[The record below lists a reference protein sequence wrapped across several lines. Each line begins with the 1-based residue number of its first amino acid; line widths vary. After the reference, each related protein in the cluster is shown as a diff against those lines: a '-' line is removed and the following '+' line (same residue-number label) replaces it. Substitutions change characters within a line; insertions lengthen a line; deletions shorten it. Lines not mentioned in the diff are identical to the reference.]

1 MLYFAPWK
9 VALVAILC
17 VLGLAFTVPNFVSE
31 KTAEGL
37 PDWLP
42 HKQVNLGLDLQGG
55 SHLLLEVEAAVVVE
69 ERLAALVDSVR
80 PALRSKRIGYRALGQ
95 QDNAVTVTIRKP
107 EQLEQ
112 ALSEIRKLA
121 VPVQANAIAGI
132 AGGQDIL
139 VEVVDGNKIQV
150 TLTEEAIRERR
161 RSAIEQSIEIVRRR
175 IDELGTREPTIQ
187 RQGDERILV
196 QVPGLQDPERLKNI
210 LGKTAKMVFRLVD
223 VTTSPAEIMGGART
237 PPGSELLES
246 DERRVGEDGG
256 DGGPA
261 NMFVVRKRVMVSG
274 DTLVDSSATFQDS
287 MPVVSFRFDS
297 VGAKRFGDATAKN
310 VGRPFAIV
318 LDRRVISAPVI
329 REPILG
335 GTGIISGNF
344 TVQEVQDL
352 SLLLRAGALPAP
364 LKILEERT
372 VGPALGADSVAAGK
386 IACIIAFVAVMIF
399 MVLSYGIFGLV
410 ADVALI
416 INLFLIMGAL
426 SVLQATLTLPGI
438 AGIVLTIGM
447 AVDAN
452 VLVFERIREEIRTG
466 KTPFAAME
474 AGYRRAV
481 GTIFDANITTFIAA
495 VILFVMGSGP
505 IKGFSVTLGIG
516 IVTSVF
522 TAVVVTRM
530 IMVFWLRRTRPVALP
545 I

>member
-274 DTLVDSSATFQDS
+274 DTLVDSSATFQDN

>member
-9 VALVAILC
+9 IVLVAVLC
-17 VLGLAFTVPNFVSE
+17 LAGVVFTIPNFLSE
-31 KTAEGL
+31 KIAGGL

-55 SHLLLEVEAAVVVE
+55 SHLLLEVEAGVVIQ
-69 ERLAALVDSVR
+69 ERLNALVDSVR
-80 PALRSKRIGYRALGQ
+80 PALRGKRIGYRDLGLR
-95 QDNAVTVTIRKP
+95 DNAVTVSIRKP
-107 EQLEQ
+107 EQLDLAVAEIKK
-112 ALSEIRKLA
+112 LS
-121 VPVQANAIAGI
+121 VPVQ
-132 AGGQDIL
+132 GGVSGMPGARDI
-139 VEVVDGNKIQV
+139 EVSVVNGNQISV
-150 TLTEEAIRERR
+150 VLTEEAIKERR

-187 RQGDERILV
+187 RQGDDRILV
-196 QVPGLQDPERLKNI
+196 QVPGLQDPERLKSI

-223 VTTSPAEIMGGART
+223 LTTSPAEIMAGGRT

-246 DERRVGEDGG
+246 DERNPDGS
-256 DGGPA
+256 PA
-261 NMFVVRKRVMVSG
+261 NMYVVRKRVMVSG
-274 DTLVDSSATFQDS
+274 DTLVDSAATFQDN

-297 VGAKRFGDATAKN
+297 VGAKRFGEATAKN
-310 VGRPFAIV
+310 VRKPFAIV
-318 LDRRVISAPVI
+318 LDKRVISAPVI

-344 TVQEVQDL
+344 SVQEVQDL

-386 IACIIAFVAVMIF
+386 IACIIAFVAVMVF
-399 MVLSYGIFGLV
+399 MVLSYGLFGLV
-410 ADVALI
+410 ADLALV

-426 SVLQATLTLPGI
+426 SILQATLTLPGI

-474 AGYRRAV
+474 AGYQRAI
-481 GTIFDANITTFIAA
+481 GTIFDANLTTLIAA
-495 VILFVMGSGP
+495 VILFAMGSGP
-505 IKGFSVTLGIG
+505 IKGFAVTLGIG
-516 IVTSVF
+516 IITSVF
-522 TAVVVTRM
+522 TAVVVTRLM
-530 IMVFWLRRTRPVALP
+530 LVFWLRRTRPAALP

>member
-9 VALVAILC
+9 VTVVAILC
-17 VLGLAFTVPNFVSE
+17 LAGVVFTIPNFLSE
-31 KTAEGL
+31 RTVLGL

-55 SHLLLEVEAAVVVE
+55 SHLLLEVEADVVVQ
-69 ERLAALVDSVR
+69 ERLVALEQSIRQSLR
-80 PALRSKRIGYRALGQ
+80 PTKSRKRIGYRELGVRGG
-95 QDNAVTVTIRKP
+95 AVMLTIRNP
-107 EQLEQ
+107 EQIDLAVE
-112 ALSEIRKLA
+112 EVEKLA
-121 VPVQANAIAGI
+121 VPVQGNVVSGLP
-132 AGGQDIL
+132 GGRDIT
-139 VEVVDGNKIQV
+139 VDVVNGNQISV
-150 TLTEEAIRERR
+150 TLTEEAILERR

-196 QVPGLQDPERLKNI
+196 QVPGLQDPERLKAI

-223 VTTSPAEIMGGART
+223 LTTSPAEIIAGART

-246 DERRVGEDGG
+246 DERNADGS
-256 DGGPA
+256 PA
-261 NMFVVRKRVMVSG
+261 DMYVVRKRVMVSG
-274 DTLVDSSATFQDS
+274 DTLVDSSATFQDN

-297 VGAKRFGDATAKN
+297 VGAKRFGEATKKN
-310 VGRPFAIV
+310 VRKPFAIV
-318 LDRRVISAPVI
+318 LDKRVISAPVI

-364 LKILEERT
+364 LNILEERT

-386 IACIIAFVAVMIF
+386 IACVIAFIAVIVF
-399 MVLSYGIFGLV
+399 MVLSYGLFGLA
-410 ADVALI
+410 ADIALVF
-416 INLFLIMGAL
+416 NLFLIMGAL
-426 SVLQATLTLPGI
+426 SILQATLTLPGI

-474 AGYRRAV
+474 AGYQRAI
-481 GTIFDANITTFIAA
+481 GTILDANITTLIAA
-495 VILFVMGSGP
+495 VILFAMGSGP
-505 IKGFSVTLGIG
+505 IKGFAVTLGIG
-516 IVTSVF
+516 IISSVF
-522 TAVVVTRM
+522 TAVVVTRLM
-530 IMVFWLRRTRPVALP
+530 LVIWLRRTRPAALP

>member
-9 VALVAILC
+9 VALVAVLC
-17 VLGLAFTVPNFVSE
+17 LLGLAFTIPNFLSE
-31 KTAEGL
+31 QTVEGL
-37 PDWLP
+37 PGWLP

-55 SHLLLEVEAAVVVE
+55 SHLLLEVEADVVVQ

-80 PALRSKRIGYRALGQ
+80 PALRGKRIGYRDLGERN
-95 QDNAVTVTIRKP
+95 NAVIVTIRKP
-107 EQLEQ
+107 EQLDLAIE
-112 ALSEIRKLA
+112 EIRKLA
-121 VPVQANAIAGI
+121 VPVQGNVVTGI
-132 AGGQDIL
+132 TGGRDIV
-139 VEVVDGNKIQV
+139 VEVVNGNQITV

-161 RSAIEQSIEIVRRR
+161 RSAVEQSIEIVRRR

-196 QVPGLQDPERLKNI
+196 QVPGLQDPERLKSI

-223 VTTSPAEIMGGART
+223 VTVSPAEILAGART

-246 DERRVGEDGG
+246 DERNPDGS
-256 DGGPA
+256 A
-261 NMFVVRKRVMVSG
+261 VNMYVVRKRVMVSG
-274 DTLVDSSATFQDS
+274 DTLVDSSATFQDN

-310 VGRPFAIV
+310 VRKPFAIV

-335 GTGIISGNF
+335 GSGIISGNF

-386 IACIIAFVAVMIF
+386 VACVIAFVAVMVF
-399 MVLSYGIFGLV
+399 MVLSYGIFGLA
-410 ADVALI
+410 ADLALLV
-416 INLFLIMGAL
+416 NLFLIMGAL
-426 SVLQATLTLPGI
+426 SLLQATLTLPGI

-452 VLVFERIREEIRTG
+452 VLVFERIREEVRTG

-474 AGYRRAV
+474 AGYQRAL
-481 GTIFDANITTFIAA
+481 GTILDANITTFIAA

-516 IVTSVF
+516 IITSVF
-522 TAVVVTRM
+522 TAVTVTRLM
-530 IMVFWLRRTRPVALP
+530 LVIWLRRSRPAALP

>member
-9 VALVAILC
+9 VTMVAVLC
-17 VLGLAFTVPNFVSE
+17 LAGVVFTIPNFLSE
-31 KTAEGL
+31 RTAESL

-55 SHLLLEVEAAVVVE
+55 SHLLLEVEADVVVQ
-69 ERLAALVDSVR
+69 ERLVALEQSIRQSLR
-80 PALRSKRIGYRALGQ
+80 PTKSRKRIGYRELGVRG
-95 QDNAVTVTIRKP
+95 DAVMLTIRNP
-107 EQLEQ
+107 DQIDL
-112 ALSEIRKLA
+112 AVDEIKKLA
-121 VPVQANAIAGI
+121 VPVQGNAVSGLP
-132 AGGQDIL
+132 GGRDIT
-139 VEVVDGNKIQV
+139 VDVVNGNQIRV
-150 TLTEEAIRERR
+150 ALTEEAIRERR
-161 RSAIEQSIEIVRRR
+161 RNAIEQSIEIVRRR

-187 RQGDERILV
+187 RQGDDRILV
-196 QVPGLQDPERLKNI
+196 QVPGLQDPERLKAI

-223 VTTSPAEIMGGART
+223 LTTSPAEIMAGART

-246 DERRVGEDGG
+246 DERNADGSPV
-256 DGGPA
+256 D
-261 NMFVVRKRVMVSG
+261 MYVVRKRGMVSG
-274 DTLVDSSATFQDS
+274 DTLVDSSATFQDN

-297 VGAKRFGDATAKN
+297 VGAKKFGEATKKN
-310 VGRPFAIV
+310 VRKPFAIV
-318 LDRRVISAPVI
+318 LDKRVISAPVI

-335 GTGIISGNF
+335 GTGIISGDF

-386 IACIIAFVAVMIF
+386 IACVIAFIAVMVF
-399 MVLSYGIFGLV
+399 MVLSYGLFGLA
-410 ADVALI
+410 ADIALI
-416 INLFLIMGAL
+416 FNLFIIMGAL
-426 SVLQATLTLPGI
+426 SILQATLTLPGI

-474 AGYRRAV
+474 AGYQRAI
-481 GTIFDANITTFIAA
+481 GTILDANITTLIAA
-495 VILFVMGSGP
+495 VILFAMGSGP
-505 IKGFSVTLGIG
+505 IKGFAVTLGIG
-516 IVTSVF
+516 IITSVF
-522 TAVVVTRM
+522 TAVVVTRLM
-530 IMVFWLRRTRPVALP
+530 LVIWLRRTRPAALP

>member
-9 VALVAILC
+9 VTLVAVIC
-17 VLGLAFTVPNFVSE
+17 VLGLIFTAPNFVSE
-31 KTAEGL
+31 ETAEGL
-37 PDWLP
+37 PSWLP
-42 HKQVNLGLDLQGG
+42 HNQVSLGLDLQGG
-55 SHLLLEVEAAVVVE
+55 SHLLLEVEADVVIQ
-69 ERLAALVDSVR
+69 ERLNALVDSVR
-80 PALRSKRIGYRALGQ
+80 PALRGKRIGYRDLGQ
-95 QDNAVTVTIRKP
+95 RRGAVVVTIRKP
-107 EQLEQ
+107 EQLEL
-112 ALSEIRKLA
+112 AIEEIKKLSAPLQGNT
-121 VPVQANAIAGI
+121 VSGV
-132 AGGQDIL
+132 AGGRDI
-139 VEVVDGNKIQV
+139 EVAVVNGNQISV
-150 TLTEEAIRERR
+150 TLTEDAIRERR

-196 QVPGLQDPERLKNI
+196 QVPGLQDPERLKAL
-210 LGKTAKMVFRLVD
+210 LGQTAKMVFRLVD
-223 VTTSPAEIMGGART
+223 VTTSPGEIMAGSRT

-246 DERRVGEDGG
+246 DERNPVD
-256 DGGPA
+256 DTPV
-261 NMFVVRKRVMVSG
+261 NMYVVRKRVMVSG
-274 DTLVDSSATFQDS
+274 DTLVDSSATFQDN

-297 VGAKRFGDATAKN
+297 VGAKKFGDATGKN

-318 LDRRVISAPVI
+318 LDGRVISAPVI

-386 IACIIAFVAVMIF
+386 IACVIAFITVMIF
-399 MVLSYGIFGLV
+399 MFLSYGIFGLA
-410 ADVALI
+410 ADLALL

-474 AGYRRAV
+474 AGYQRAV

-505 IKGFSVTLGIG
+505 IKGFSITLGIG
-516 IVTSVF
+516 IITSVF
-522 TAVVVTRM
+522 TAVTVTRLM
-530 IMVFWLRRTRPVALP
+530 LVFWLRRTRPAALP

>member
-9 VALVAILC
+9 VALVAVLC
-17 VLGLAFTVPNFVSE
+17 LAGIVFTIPNFLSE
-31 KTAEGL
+31 RTAEGL

-42 HKQVNLGLDLQGG
+42 HKQINLGLDLQGG
-55 SHLLLEVEAAVVVE
+55 SHLLLEVEAGVVVQ
-69 ERLAALVDSVR
+69 ERLNALVDSVR
-80 PALRSKRIGYRALGQ
+80 PALRSKRIGYRDLGQ
-95 QDNAVTVTIRKP
+95 RGGAVTVTIRKP
-107 EQLEQ
+107 EQLDQ
-112 ALSEIRKLA
+112 AVAEIKQLS
-121 VPVQANAIAGI
+121 VPVQ
-132 AGGQDIL
+132 GGVTGVPGARDI
-139 VEVVDGNKIQV
+139 EVDVVNGNQVRV
-150 TLTEEAIRERR
+150 TLTEEAIQERR

-187 RQGDERILV
+187 RQGEDRILV
-196 QVPGLQDPERLKNI
+196 QVPGLQDPERLKSI

-223 VTTSPAEIMGGART
+223 LTTSPAEILSGGRT

-246 DERRVGEDGG
+246 DERNPDGSPV
-256 DGGPA
+256 D
-261 NMFVVRKRVMVSG
+261 MYVVRKRVMVSG
-274 DTLVDSSATFQDS
+274 DTLVDSAATFQDNQ
-287 MPVVSFRFDS
+287 PVVSFRFDS

-310 VGRPFAIV
+310 VGKPFAIV
-318 LDRRVISAPVI
+318 LDKRVISAPVI

-352 SLLLRAGALPAP
+352 ALLLRAGALPAP

-386 IACIIAFVAVMIF
+386 IACIVAFVAVMIF
-399 MVLSYGIFGLV
+399 MVLAYGLFGLA
-410 ADVALI
+410 ADIALL

-426 SVLQATLTLPGI
+426 SILQATLTLPGI

-452 VLVFERIREEIRTG
+452 VLVFEPIRVEIRTG
-466 KTPFAAME
+466 KTPYAAME
-474 AGYRRAV
+474 AGYQRAL
-481 GTIFDANITTFIAA
+481 GTILDANITTLIAA
-495 VILFVMGSGP
+495 TILFAMGSGP
-505 IKGFSVTLGIG
+505 VKGFAVTLGIG

-530 IMVFWLRRTRPVALP
+530 MLVFWLRRARPAALP

>member
-9 VALVAILC
+9 VTVVAILC
-17 VLGLAFTVPNFVSE
+17 LAGVVFTIPNFLSE
-31 KTAEGL
+31 RTVLGL

-55 SHLLLEVEAAVVVE
+55 SHLLLEVEADVVVQ
-69 ERLAALVDSVR
+69 ERLVALEQSIRQSLR
-80 PALRSKRIGYRALGQ
+80 PTKSRKRIGYRELGVRGG
-95 QDNAVTVTIRKP
+95 AVMLTIRNP
-107 EQLEQ
+107 EQIDLAVE
-112 ALSEIRKLA
+112 EVEKLA
-121 VPVQANAIAGI
+121 VPVQGNVVSGLP
-132 AGGQDIL
+132 GGRDIT
-139 VEVVDGNKIQV
+139 VDVVNGNQISV
-150 TLTEEAIRERR
+150 TLSEEAILERR

-196 QVPGLQDPERLKNI
+196 QVPGLQDPERLKAI

-223 VTTSPAEIMGGART
+223 LTTSPAEIIAGART

-246 DERRVGEDGG
+246 DERNADGS
-256 DGGPA
+256 PA
-261 NMFVVRKRVMVSG
+261 DMYVVRKRVMVSG
-274 DTLVDSSATFQDS
+274 DTLVDSSATFQDN

-297 VGAKRFGDATAKN
+297 VGAKRFGEATKKN
-310 VGRPFAIV
+310 VRKPFAIV
-318 LDRRVISAPVI
+318 LDKRVISAPVI

-364 LKILEERT
+364 LNILEERT

-386 IACIIAFVAVMIF
+386 IACVIAFIAVIVF
-399 MVLSYGIFGLV
+399 MVLSYGLFGLA
-410 ADVALI
+410 ADIALVF
-416 INLFLIMGAL
+416 NLFLIMGAL
-426 SVLQATLTLPGI
+426 SILQATLTLPGI

-474 AGYRRAV
+474 AGYQRAI
-481 GTIFDANITTFIAA
+481 GTILDANITTLIAA
-495 VILFVMGSGP
+495 VILFAMGSGP
-505 IKGFSVTLGIG
+505 IKGFAVTLGIG
-516 IVTSVF
+516 IISSVF
-522 TAVVVTRM
+522 TAVVVTRLM
-530 IMVFWLRRTRPVALP
+530 LVIWLRRARPAALP

>member
-9 VALVAILC
+9 VTVVAILC
-17 VLGLAFTVPNFVSE
+17 LAGVVFTIPNFLSE
-31 KTAEGL
+31 RTALSL

-55 SHLLLEVEAAVVVE
+55 SHLLLEVEADVVVQ
-69 ERLAALVDSVR
+69 ERLVALEQSIRQSLR
-80 PALRSKRIGYRALGQ
+80 PTKSRKRIGYRELGVRGG
-95 QDNAVTVTIRKP
+95 AVMLTIRNT
-107 EQLEQ
+107 EQIDLAVE
-112 ALSEIRKLA
+112 EIEKLA
-121 VPVQANAIAGI
+121 VPVQGNVVSGLP
-132 AGGQDIL
+132 GGRDIT
-139 VEVVDGNKIQV
+139 VDVVNGNQISV
-150 TLTEEAIRERR
+150 TLTEEAILERR

-196 QVPGLQDPERLKNI
+196 QVPGLQDPERLKAI

-223 VTTSPAEIMGGART
+223 LTTSPAEIMAGART

-246 DERRVGEDGG
+246 DERNTDGS
-256 DGGPA
+256 PA
-261 NMFVVRKRVMVSG
+261 DMYVVRKRVMVSG
-274 DTLVDSSATFQDS
+274 DTLVDSSATFQDN

-297 VGAKRFGDATAKN
+297 VGAKRFGEATKKN
-310 VGRPFAIV
+310 VRKPFAIV

-386 IACIIAFVAVMIF
+386 IACVIAFIAVMVF
-399 MVLSYGIFGLV
+399 MVLSYGLFGLA
-410 ADVALI
+410 ADIALVF
-416 INLFLIMGAL
+416 NLFLIMGAL
-426 SVLQATLTLPGI
+426 SILQATLTLPGI

-474 AGYRRAV
+474 AGYQRAI
-481 GTIFDANITTFIAA
+481 GTILDANITTLIAA
-495 VILFVMGSGP
+495 VILFAMGSGP
-505 IKGFSVTLGIG
+505 IKGFAVTLGIG
-516 IVTSVF
+516 IISSVF
-522 TAVVVTRM
+522 TAVVVTRLM
-530 IMVFWLRRTRPVALP
+530 LVIWLRRTRPAALP

>member
-9 VALVAILC
+9 VTVVAILC
-17 VLGLAFTVPNFVSE
+17 LAGVVFTIPNFLSE
-31 KTAEGL
+31 RTALSL

-55 SHLLLEVEAAVVVE
+55 SHLLLEVEADVVVQ
-69 ERLAALVDSVR
+69 ERLVALEQSIRQSLR
-80 PALRSKRIGYRALGQ
+80 PTKSRKRIGYRELGVRGG
-95 QDNAVTVTIRKP
+95 AVMLTIRNP
-107 EQLEQ
+107 EQIDLAVE
-112 ALSEIRKLA
+112 EIEKLA
-121 VPVQANAIAGI
+121 VPVQGNVVSGLP
-132 AGGQDIL
+132 GGRDIT
-139 VEVVDGNKIQV
+139 VDVVNGNQISV
-150 TLTEEAIRERR
+150 TLTEESILERR

-196 QVPGLQDPERLKNI
+196 QVPGLQDPERLKAI

-223 VTTSPAEIMGGART
+223 LTTSPAEIMAGART

-246 DERRVGEDGG
+246 DERNADGS
-256 DGGPA
+256 PA
-261 NMFVVRKRVMVSG
+261 DMYVVRKRVMVSG
-274 DTLVDSSATFQDS
+274 DTLVDSSATFQDN

-297 VGAKRFGDATAKN
+297 VGAKRFGEATKKN
-310 VGRPFAIV
+310 VRKPFAIV
-318 LDRRVISAPVI
+318 LDKRVISAPVI

-386 IACIIAFVAVMIF
+386 IACVIAFIAVMVF
-399 MVLSYGIFGLV
+399 MVLSYGLFGLA
-410 ADVALI
+410 ADIALVF
-416 INLFLIMGAL
+416 NLFLIMGAL
-426 SVLQATLTLPGI
+426 SILQATLTLPGI

-474 AGYRRAV
+474 AGYQRAI
-481 GTIFDANITTFIAA
+481 GTILDANITTLIAA
-495 VILFVMGSGP
+495 VILFAMGSGP
-505 IKGFSVTLGIG
+505 IKGFAVTLGIG
-516 IVTSVF
+516 IISSVF
-522 TAVVVTRM
+522 TAVVVTRLM
-530 IMVFWLRRTRPVALP
+530 LVIWLRRTRPAALP

>member
-9 VALVAILC
+9 VTVVAILC
-17 VLGLAFTVPNFVSE
+17 LAGVVFTIPNFLSE
-31 KTAEGL
+31 RTALSL

-55 SHLLLEVEAAVVVE
+55 SHLLLEVEADVVVQ
-69 ERLAALVDSVR
+69 ERLVALEQSIRQSLR
-80 PALRSKRIGYRALGQ
+80 PTKSRKRIGYRELGVRGG
-95 QDNAVTVTIRKP
+95 AVMLTIRNP
-107 EQLEQ
+107 EQIDLAVE
-112 ALSEIRKLA
+112 EIEKLA
-121 VPVQANAIAGI
+121 VPVQGNVVSGLP
-132 AGGQDIL
+132 GGRDIT
-139 VEVVDGNKIQV
+139 VDVVNGNQISV
-150 TLTEEAIRERR
+150 TLTEEAILERR

-196 QVPGLQDPERLKNI
+196 QVPGMQDPERLKAI

-223 VTTSPAEIMGGART
+223 LTTSPAEIMAGART

-246 DERRVGEDGG
+246 DERNADGS
-256 DGGPA
+256 PA
-261 NMFVVRKRVMVSG
+261 DMYVVRKRVMVSG
-274 DTLVDSSATFQDS
+274 DTLVDSSATFQDN

-297 VGAKRFGDATAKN
+297 VGAKRFGEATKKN
-310 VGRPFAIV
+310 VRKPFAIV
-318 LDRRVISAPVI
+318 LDKRVISAPVI

-386 IACIIAFVAVMIF
+386 IACVIAFIAVMVF
-399 MVLSYGIFGLV
+399 MVLSYGLFGLA
-410 ADVALI
+410 ADIALVF
-416 INLFLIMGAL
+416 NLFLIMGAL
-426 SVLQATLTLPGI
+426 SILQATLTLPGI

-474 AGYRRAV
+474 AGYQRAI
-481 GTIFDANITTFIAA
+481 GTILDANITTLIAA
-495 VILFVMGSGP
+495 VILFAMGSGP
-505 IKGFSVTLGIG
+505 IKGFAVTLGIG
-516 IVTSVF
+516 IISSVF
-522 TAVVVTRM
+522 TAVVVTRLM
-530 IMVFWLRRTRPVALP
+530 LVIWLRRTRPAALP

>member
-9 VALVAILC
+9 VTLVVVLC
-17 VLGLAFTVPNFVSE
+17 LAGLIFTIPNFLS
-31 KTAEGL
+31 KQTAEGL

-55 SHLLLEVEAAVVVE
+55 SHLLLEVEAGVVVR
-69 ERLAALVDSVR
+69 ERLVALEQSIR
-80 PALRSKRIGYRALGQ
+80 EALRPTKTRKRIFYRDLGVRG
-95 QDNAVTVTIRKP
+95 NAVNLTIRRP
-107 EQLEQ
+107 EQVDLAVAEIKQ
-112 ALSEIRKLA
+112 LS
-121 VPVQANAIAGI
+121 VPVQGNISGVPGAR
-132 AGGQDIL
+132 DIEIS
-139 VEVVDGNKIQV
+139 VENGNRISV
-150 TLTEEAIRERR
+150 TLTEEAILERR
-161 RSAIEQSIEIVRRR
+161 RKAIEQSIEIVRRR

-187 RQGDERILV
+187 RQGDDRILV
-196 QVPGLQDPERLKNI
+196 QVPGLQDPERLKAI

-223 VTTSPAEIMGGART
+223 LTTSPAEIMAGGRT

-246 DERRVGEDGG
+246 DERNADGSPV
-256 DGGPA
+256 D
-261 NMFVVRKRVMVSG
+261 MYVVRKRVMVSG
-274 DTLVDSSATFQDS
+274 DTLVDSSATFQDN

-297 VGAKRFGDATAKN
+297 VGAKKFGDATIKH
-310 VGRPFAIV
+310 VRKPFAIV
-318 LDRRVISAPVI
+318 LDKRVISAPVI

-335 GTGIISGNF
+335 GTGIISGSF

-386 IACIIAFVAVMIF
+386 IACIIAFIAVMVF
-399 MVLSYGIFGLV
+399 MVLSYGLFGLA
-410 ADVALI
+410 ADIALL

-426 SVLQATLTLPGI
+426 SILQATLTLPGI

-452 VLVFERIREEIRTG
+452 VLVFERIREEVRTG

-474 AGYRRAV
+474 AGYQKAL
-481 GTIFDANITTFIAA
+481 GTILDANITTLIAA
-495 VILFVMGSGP
+495 VILFAMGSGP
-505 IKGFSVTLGIG
+505 IKGFAVTLGIG
-516 IVTSVF
+516 IITSVF
-522 TAVVVTRM
+522 TAVVVTRLM
-530 IMVFWLRRTRPVALP
+530 LVFWLRRTRPAALP

>member
-9 VALVAILC
+9 IVLVAVLC
-17 VLGLAFTVPNFVSE
+17 VLGVVFTLPNFVSE
-31 KTAEGL
+31 QTAEGL

-55 SHLLLEVEAAVVVE
+55 SHLLLEVEAEVVVQ

-80 PALRSKRIGYRALGQ
+80 PALRGKRIGYRNLGQ
-95 QDNAVTVTIRKP
+95 QNDAVTVTIRKP
-107 EQLEQ
+107 EQLEL
-112 ALSEIRKLA
+112 ALTEIRKLA
-121 VPVQANAIAGI
+121 VPVQGNAIAGI
-132 AGGQDIL
+132 TGGQDIV
-139 VEVVDGNKIQV
+139 VEVVNDNQISI

-223 VTTSPAEIMGGART
+223 VTTSPAEILGGART

-246 DERRVGEDGG
+246 DERTA

-261 NMFVVRKRVMVSG
+261 DMYVVRKRIMVSG
-274 DTLVDSSATFQDS
+274 DTLVDSAATFQDN

-352 SLLLRAGALPAP
+352 ALLLRAGALPAP

-372 VGPALGADSVAAGK
+372 VGPALGADSIAAGK
-386 IACIIAFVAVMIF
+386 VACVIAFIAVMVF
-399 MVLSYGIFGLV
+399 MVLSYGIFGLA
-410 ADVALI
+410 ADLALL

-474 AGYRRAV
+474 AGYQRAV
-481 GTIFDANITTFIAA
+481 GTIFDANITTLIAA
-495 VILFVMGSGP
+495 VILFAMGSGP
-505 IKGFSVTLGIG
+505 IKGFSITLGIG

-522 TAVVVTRM
+522 TAVMVTRM
-530 IMVFWLRRTRPVALP
+530 MLVFWLRRTRPVALP

>member
-17 VLGLAFTVPNFVSE
+17 VLGLAFTIPNFVSE
-31 KTAEGL
+31 QTAEGW

-80 PALRSKRIGYRALGQ
+80 PALRGKRIGYRALGQ
-95 QDNAVTVTIRKP
+95 QNDAVTVTIRKP
-107 EQLEQ
+107 EQMEQ
-112 ALSEIRKLA
+112 ALAEIRKLA

-132 AGGQDIL
+132 AGGQDIE

-196 QVPGLQDPERLKNI
+196 QVPGLQDPERLKSI

-223 VTTSPAEIMGGART
+223 VTTSPAEILGGART

-246 DERRVGEDGG
+246 DERTA

-274 DTLVDSSATFQDS
+274 DTLVDSSATFQDN

-318 LDRRVISAPVI
+318 LDHRVISAPVI

-399 MVLSYGIFGLV
+399 MVLSYGIFGLF
-410 ADVALI
+410 ADLALI

-452 VLVFERIREEIRTG
+452 VLVFERIREEVRTG

-474 AGYRRAV
+474 AGYQRAV
-481 GTIFDANITTFIAA
+481 GTIFDANVTTFIAA

-516 IVTSVF
+516 IITSVF
-522 TAVVVTRM
+522 TAVVVTRLM
-530 IMVFWLRRTRPVALP
+530 LVFWLRRSRPVALP

>member
-9 VALVAILC
+9 VTLVALLC
-17 VLGLAFTVPNFVSE
+17 VLGLAFTMPNFLSKE
-31 KTAEGL
+31 TAEGL

-55 SHLLLEVEAAVVVE
+55 SHLLLEVEAEVVVK
-69 ERLAALVDSVR
+69 ERLDTLVDSVR
-80 PALRSKRIGYRALGQ
+80 PALRGKRIGYRDLGERN
-95 QDNAVTVTIRKP
+95 NAVTVTIRDP
-107 EQLEQ
+107 GQMDL
-112 ALSEIRKLA
+112 AVAEIKKLA
-121 VPVQANAIAGI
+121 VPVQGNTVIGV
-132 AGGQDIL
+132 AGGRDL
-139 VEVVDGNKIQV
+139 EVEVVNGNQISI
-150 TLTEEAIRERR
+150 TLTEAAIRERR
-161 RSAIEQSIEIVRRR
+161 SSAIKQSIEIVRRR

-196 QVPGLQDPERLKNI
+196 QVPGLQDPERLKAI

-223 VTTSPAEIMGGART
+223 VTTSPAEIMAGART

-246 DERRVGEDGG
+246 DERRPDGS
-256 DGGPA
+256 PA
-261 NMFVVRKRVMVSG
+261 NMYVVRKRVMVSG
-274 DTLVDSSATFQDS
+274 DTLVDSAATFQDNQ
-287 MPVVSFRFDS
+287 PVVSFRFDS
-297 VGAKRFGDATAKN
+297 VGAKRFGDVTAKN
-310 VGRPFAIV
+310 VRKPFAIV

-335 GTGIISGNF
+335 GSGIISGNF

-372 VGPALGADSVAAGK
+372 VGPALGADSIAAGK
-386 IACIIAFVAVMIF
+386 IACIIGFVAVMVF
-399 MVLSYGIFGLV
+399 MVLAYGVFGLV
-410 ADVALI
+410 ADFALL

-452 VLVFERIREEIRTG
+452 VLVFERIREEVRTG

-474 AGYRRAV
+474 AGYQRAL
-481 GTIFDANITTFIAA
+481 GTILDANITTFIAA

-505 IKGFSVTLGIG
+505 VKGFSVTLGIG

-522 TAVVVTRM
+522 TAVVVTRLM
-530 IMVFWLRRTRPVALP
+530 LVIWLRRSRPAALP

>member
-9 VALVAILC
+9 VTLVALLC
-17 VLGLAFTVPNFVSE
+17 VLGLAFTMPNFLSKE
-31 KTAEGL
+31 TAEGL

-55 SHLLLEVEAAVVVE
+55 SHLLLEVEAEVVVK
-69 ERLAALVDSVR
+69 ERLDTLVDSVR
-80 PALRSKRIGYRALGQ
+80 PALRGKRIGYRDLGERN
-95 QDNAVTVTIRKP
+95 NAVTVTIRDP
-107 EQLEQ
+107 GQMDL
-112 ALSEIRKLA
+112 AVAEIKKLA
-121 VPVQANAIAGI
+121 VPVQGNTVIGV
-132 AGGQDIL
+132 AGGRDL
-139 VEVVDGNKIQV
+139 EVEVVNGNQISI
-150 TLTEEAIRERR
+150 TLTEAAIRERR
-161 RSAIEQSIEIVRRR
+161 SSAIKQSIEIVRRR

-196 QVPGLQDPERLKNI
+196 QVPGLQDPERLKAI

-223 VTTSPAEIMGGART
+223 VTTSPAEIMAGART

-246 DERRVGEDGG
+246 DERRPDGS
-256 DGGPA
+256 PA
-261 NMFVVRKRVMVSG
+261 NMYVVRKRVMVSG
-274 DTLVDSSATFQDS
+274 DTLVDSAATFQDNQ
-287 MPVVSFRFDS
+287 PVVSFRFDS
-297 VGAKRFGDATAKN
+297 VGAKRFGDVTAKN
-310 VGRPFAIV
+310 VRKPFAIV

-335 GTGIISGNF
+335 GSGIISGNF
-344 TVQEVQDL
+344 TTQETQDL

-386 IACIIAFVAVMIF
+386 IACIIAFVAVMVF
-399 MVLSYGIFGLV
+399 MVLSYGVFGLM
-410 ADVALI
+410 ADLALL

-426 SVLQATLTLPGI
+426 SLLQATLTLPGI

-452 VLVFERIREEIRTG
+452 VLVFERIREEVRTG

-474 AGYRRAV
+474 AGYQRAI

-495 VILFVMGSGP
+495 TILFVMGSGP

-516 IVTSVF
+516 ILTSVF
-522 TAVVVTRM
+522 TAVVVTRLM
-530 IMVFWLRRTRPVALP
+530 LVIWLRRTRPAALP

>member
-9 VALVAILC
+9 VTVVAILC
-17 VLGLAFTVPNFVSE
+17 LAGVVFTIPNFLSE
-31 KTAEGL
+31 RTVLGL

-55 SHLLLEVEAAVVVE
+55 SHLLLEVEADVVVQ
-69 ERLAALVDSVR
+69 ERLVALEQSIRQSLR
-80 PALRSKRIGYRALGQ
+80 PTKSRKRIGYRELGVRGG
-95 QDNAVTVTIRKP
+95 AVMLTIRNP
-107 EQLEQ
+107 EQIDLAVE
-112 ALSEIRKLA
+112 EVEKLA
-121 VPVQANAIAGI
+121 VPVQGNVVSGLP
-132 AGGQDIL
+132 GGRDIT
-139 VEVVDGNKIQV
+139 VDVVNGNQISV
-150 TLTEEAIRERR
+150 TLSEEAILERR

-196 QVPGLQDPERLKNI
+196 QVPGLQDPERLKAI

-223 VTTSPAEIMGGART
+223 LTTSPAEIIAGART

-246 DERRVGEDGG
+246 DERNADGS
-256 DGGPA
+256 PA
-261 NMFVVRKRVMVSG
+261 DMYVVRKRVMVSG
-274 DTLVDSSATFQDS
+274 DTLVDSSATFQDN

-297 VGAKRFGDATAKN
+297 VGAKRFGEATKKN
-310 VGRPFAIV
+310 VRKPFAIV
-318 LDRRVISAPVI
+318 LDKRVISAPVI

-364 LKILEERT
+364 LNILEERT

-386 IACIIAFVAVMIF
+386 IACVIAFIAVIVF
-399 MVLSYGIFGLV
+399 MVLSYGLFGLA
-410 ADVALI
+410 ADIALVF
-416 INLFLIMGAL
+416 NLFLIMGAL
-426 SVLQATLTLPGI
+426 SILQATLTLPGI

-474 AGYRRAV
+474 AGYQRAI
-481 GTIFDANITTFIAA
+481 GTILDANITTLIAA
-495 VILFVMGSGP
+495 VILFAMGSGP
-505 IKGFSVTLGIG
+505 IKGFAVTLGIG
-516 IVTSVF
+516 IISSVF
-522 TAVVVTRM
+522 TAVVVTRLM
-530 IMVFWLRRTRPVALP
+530 LVIWLRRTRPAALP

>member
-9 VALVAILC
+9 VTVVAILC
-17 VLGLAFTVPNFVSE
+17 LAGVVFTIPNFLSE
-31 KTAEGL
+31 RTALSL

-55 SHLLLEVEAAVVVE
+55 SHLLLEVEADVVVQ
-69 ERLAALVDSVR
+69 ERLVALEQSIRQSLR
-80 PALRSKRIGYRALGQ
+80 PTKSRKRIGYRELGVRGG
-95 QDNAVTVTIRKP
+95 AVMLTIRNP
-107 EQLEQ
+107 EQIDLAVE
-112 ALSEIRKLA
+112 EIEKLA
-121 VPVQANAIAGI
+121 VPVQGNVVSGLP
-132 AGGQDIL
+132 GGRDIT
-139 VEVVDGNKIQV
+139 VDVVNGNQISV
-150 TLTEEAIRERR
+150 TLTEEAILERR

-196 QVPGLQDPERLKNI
+196 QVPGLQDPERLKAI

-223 VTTSPAEIMGGART
+223 LTTSPAEIMAGART

-246 DERRVGEDGG
+246 DERNADGS
-256 DGGPA
+256 PA
-261 NMFVVRKRVMVSG
+261 DMYVVRKRVMVSG
-274 DTLVDSSATFQDS
+274 DTLVDSSATFQDN

-297 VGAKRFGDATAKN
+297 VGAKRFGEATKKN
-310 VGRPFAIV
+310 VRKPFAIV

-386 IACIIAFVAVMIF
+386 IACVIAFIAVMVF
-399 MVLSYGIFGLV
+399 MVLSYGLFGLA
-410 ADVALI
+410 ADIALVF
-416 INLFLIMGAL
+416 NLFLIMGAL
-426 SVLQATLTLPGI
+426 SILQATLTLPGI

-474 AGYRRAV
+474 AGYQRAI
-481 GTIFDANITTFIAA
+481 GTILDANITTLIAA
-495 VILFVMGSGP
+495 VILFAMGSGP
-505 IKGFSVTLGIG
+505 IKGFAVTLGIG
-516 IVTSVF
+516 IISSVF
-522 TAVVVTRM
+522 TAVVVTRLM
-530 IMVFWLRRTRPVALP
+530 LVIWLRRTRPAALP

>member
-9 VALVAILC
+9 VALVAVLC
-17 VLGLAFTVPNFVSE
+17 LLGLAFTIPNFLPVRI
-31 KTAEGL
+31 AEGL
-37 PDWLP
+37 PGWLP

-55 SHLLLEVEAAVVVE
+55 SHLLLEVEAEVVVQ

-80 PALRSKRIGYRALGQ
+80 PALRGKSIGYRDLGER
-95 QDNAVTVTIRKP
+95 DNAVTVTIRKP
-107 EQLEQ
+107 EQMDLAVE
-112 ALSEIRKLA
+112 EIRKLA
-121 VPVQANAIAGI
+121 VPIQGNAMAGI
-132 AGGQDIL
+132 TGGQDID
-139 VEVVDGNKIQV
+139 VSVVNDNQIAV
-150 TLTEEAIRERR
+150 TLTEKAIQQLR
-161 RSAIEQSIEIVRRR
+161 RSAVEQSIEIVRIR

-196 QVPGLQDPERLKNI
+196 QVPGLQDPERLKRL
-210 LGKTAKMVFRLVD
+210 LGQTAKMDFRLVD
-223 VTTSPAEIMGGART
+223 VTASPTEIMAGARV

-246 DERRVGEDGG
+246 HERNPDGS
-256 DGGPA
+256 A
-261 NMFVVRKRVMVSG
+261 VNMYVVRKRVMVSG
-274 DTLVDSSATFQDS
+274 DTLVDSAATFQDN

-310 VGRPFAIV
+310 VHKPFAIV

-335 GTGIISGNF
+335 GSGIISGNF

-372 VGPALGADSVAAGK
+372 VGPALGADSIAAGK
-386 IACIIAFVAVMIF
+386 IACIIAFVAVMVF
-399 MVLSYGIFGLV
+399 MVLSYGLFGIA
-410 ADVALI
+410 ADIALL
-416 INLFLIMGAL
+416 INLFLILGAL
-426 SVLQATLTLPGI
+426 SLLQATLTLPGI

-452 VLVFERIREEIRTG
+452 VLVFERVREEVRTG

-474 AGYRRAV
+474 AGYQRAL
-481 GTIFDANITTFIAA
+481 GTILDANITTFIAA

-516 IVTSVF
+516 ILTSVF
-522 TAVVVTRM
+522 TAVTVTRLM
-530 IMVFWLRRTRPVALP
+530 LVIWLRRSRPAALP

>member
-9 VALVAILC
+9 ITLVAVLC
-17 VLGLAFTVPNFVSE
+17 LLGLAFTIPNFLSE
-31 KTAEGL
+31 QTAEGL
-37 PDWLP
+37 PSWLP

-55 SHLLLEVEAAVVVE
+55 SHLLLEVEADVVVR

-80 PALRSKRIGYRALGQ
+80 PALRGKRIGYRDLGERN
-95 QDNAVTVTIRKP
+95 NAVTVTIRKP
-107 EQLEQ
+107 GQLEL
-112 ALSEIRKLA
+112 ALEEIRKLA
-121 VPVQANAIAGI
+121 VPVQGNAITGI
-132 AGGQDIL
+132 AGGRDI
-139 VEVVDGNKIQV
+139 VAEVVNGNQIIV

-196 QVPGLQDPERLKNI
+196 QVPGLQDPERLKSI

-223 VTTSPAEIMGGART
+223 VTVSPAEIMAGART

-246 DERRVGEDGG
+246 DERNPDGS
-256 DGGPA
+256 PVSRY
-261 NMFVVRKRVMVSG
+261 VVRKRVMVSG
-274 DTLVDSSATFQDS
+274 DTLVDSAATFQDNQ
-287 MPVVSFRFDS
+287 PVVSFRFDS

-310 VGRPFAIV
+310 VRKPFAIV

-335 GTGIISGNF
+335 GTGIISGSF

-372 VGPALGADSVAAGK
+372 VGPALGADSIAAGK
-386 IACIIAFVAVMIF
+386 IACVIAFVAVMVF
-399 MVLSYGIFGLV
+399 MVMSYGVFGIAADLALV
-410 ADVALI
+410 

-426 SVLQATLTLPGI
+426 SLLQATLTLPGI

-452 VLVFERIREEIRTG
+452 VLVFERVREEVRTG

-474 AGYRRAV
+474 AGYQRAL
-481 GTIFDANITTFIAA
+481 GTILDANITTFIAA

-505 IKGFSVTLGIG
+505 IKGFSITLGIG
-516 IVTSVF
+516 IITSVF
-522 TAVVVTRM
+522 TAVTVTRLM
-530 IMVFWLRRTRPVALP
+530 LVIWLRRSRPAALP

>member
-17 VLGLAFTVPNFVSE
+17 VLGLAFTIPNFVSE
-31 KTAEGL
+31 QTAEGW

-80 PALRSKRIGYRALGQ
+80 PALRGKRIGYRALGQ
-95 QDNAVTVTIRKP
+95 QNDAVTVTIRKP
-107 EQLEQ
+107 EQMEQ
-112 ALSEIRKLA
+112 ALAEIRKLA

-132 AGGQDIL
+132 AGGQDIV

-223 VTTSPAEIMGGART
+223 VTTSPAEILGGART

-246 DERRVGEDGG
+246 DERTA

-274 DTLVDSSATFQDS
+274 DTLVDSSATFQDN

-399 MVLSYGIFGLV
+399 MVLSYGIFGLF
-410 ADVALI
+410 ADLALI

-452 VLVFERIREEIRTG
+452 VLVFERIREEVRTG

-474 AGYRRAV
+474 AGYQRAV

-522 TAVVVTRM
+522 TAVVVTRLM
-530 IMVFWLRRTRPVALP
+530 LVFWLRRSRPVALP